1 MDDNQFIE
9 LEYKSKGLEKELR
22 KKKNGKY
29 IVFRHGHIAITD
41 VGKKDLYEFKKLL
54 SVWDKVNFKYR
65 PVGYY
70 YVAGMRE
77 LRISRGFNR
86 ELLKEWFPNY
96 QFIVDN
102 DPIPCDTI
110 DIELTTPPR
119 DDYQKTG
126 LTFMASKG
134 KYKDNAKYTQQL
146 IDGNT
151 GSGKAMPD
159 NSLIPT
165 PKGMV
170 KLKDLQVG
178 DYVFNRYGK
187 PTKILDIFPQREQDT
202 VITVKFEDGRSVEC
216 NLEHLWAVSINQEP
230 EVLVTTWDIQRL
242 LARKNNVTVYGPVKY
257 SYDNNKLTI
266 HSMGSIKIVS
276 IEWGDIAHQRCILV
290 DDPEHLFLTEQFIPT
305 HNTYLGAATTAYLK
319 RRCIIIVPFAKLINQ
334 WKDTFLNFTTLT
346 EDDIVVVQGSK
357 MCEKVIKGKYQDAK
371 VFIVMANTLNSFHKT
386 AGDIGLYDFFYAT
399 QAGIKIIDEVH
410 RDMTMIQKIEALSN
424 FRWNYYMSATPG
436 RSDRKENWIYKMSY
450 FNVPKFGSEFMTDD
464 EKHLQIMIKK
474 YLFLPNQKQINRI
487 VNKRVGMNTKSY
499 ETELRTS
506 SEEQRQG
513 FDNALR
519 VVLEWVKNNLQK
531 DYKLMILA
539 YTIDFLSYLKEIAEE
554 VFPGEVSIYYG
565 GMKKDDKEK
574 ALKTR
579 IIVATSSSLGTGADI
594 KGLQFVINTTTYSNW
609 IEAKQISGRLRE
621 IKGVPQVYIELV
633 NFGWYKTVRQ
643 FEKRKKYLVDI
654 SKTKKLIV
662 VN

>member
-1 MDDNQFIE
+1 MDNTQFIE
-9 LEYKSKGLEKELR
+9 LEYKSKGLEKQLR
-22 KKKNGKY
+22 KKQKGKY

-41 VGKKDLYEFKKLL
+41 VGKKDLFEFKKIL
-54 SVWDKVNFKYR
+54 SVWDKVSFKYR

-134 KYKDNAKYTQQL
+134 KYTDNAKYTQQL

-159 NSLIPT
+159 DSLIPT

-187 PTKILDIFPQREQDT
+187 PTKILDVFPQREQDA
-202 VITVKFEDGRSVEC
+202 VFTVKFEDGRSVKC

-230 EVLVTTWDIQRL
+230 EVLVTTWDIMRL
-242 LARKNNVTVYGPVKY
+242 LARKKNVTVYGPANY
-257 SYDNNKLTI
+257 SYENNKLTI
-266 HSMGSIKIVS
+266 HTMKSVKITD
-276 IEWGDIAHQRCILV
+276 IEWGDPARQRCILV

-334 WKDTFLNFTTLT
+334 WRDTFLNFTTLT
-346 EDDIVVVQGSK
+346 EDEIVVIQGSK
-357 MCEKVIKGKYQDAK
+357 ACEKVIKGKYKNAK
-371 VFIVMANTLNSFHKT
+371 VFIVMANTLNSFHD
-386 AGDIGLYDFFYAT
+386 AVGDVGLYDFFHAT
-399 QAGIKIIDEVH
+399 RAGIKIIDEVH
-410 RDMTMIQKIEALSN
+410 RNMSMIQKIEALSN

-436 RSDRKENWIYKMSY
+436 RTDRKENWIFKMSY
-450 FNVPKFGSEFMTDD
+450 FNVPKFGSQFMTDD
-464 EKHLQIMIKK
+464 EKHLQVMIKK
-474 YLFLPNQKQINRI
+474 YLYLPTQKQINRI
-487 VNKRVGMNTKSY
+487 INKRVGMNTKTY
-499 ETELRTS
+499 ETELRS
-506 SEEQRQG
+506 STDEQRQG
-513 FDNALR
+513 FEQSFRLI
-519 VVLEWVKNNLQK
+519 LQWVKHNLEK
-531 DYKLMILA
+531 DYKVMVLA
-539 YTIDFLSYLKEIAEE
+539 YTIDFLSYLAGLAEDI
-554 VFPGEVSIYYG
+554 FPGDVGIYYG
-565 GMKKDDKEK
+565 GLKQHEKDE
-574 ALKTR
+574 ALKHKL
-579 IIVATSSSLGTGADI
+579 IIATSSSLGTGADI

-609 IEAKQISGRLRE
+609 IETKQISGRLRE
-621 IKGVPQVYIELV
+621 IKGVNQVYIELV
-633 NFGWYKTVRQ
+633 NFGWFKTVKQ

>member
-151 GSGKAMPD
+151 GSGK
-159 NSLIPT
+159 T
-165 PKGMV
+165 
-170 KLKDLQVG
+170 
-178 DYVFNRYGK
+178 F
-187 PTKILDIFPQREQDT
+187 
-202 VITVKFEDGRSVEC
+202 
-216 NLEHLWAVSINQEP
+216 
-230 EVLVTTWDIQRL
+230 
-242 LARKNNVTVYGPVKY
+242 
-257 SYDNNKLTI
+257 
-266 HSMGSIKIVS
+266 
-276 IEWGDIAHQRCILV
+276 
-290 DDPEHLFLTEQFIPT
+290 
-305 HNTYLGAATTAYLK
+305 LGAATTAYLK

-334 WKDTFLNFTTLT
+334 WKDTFLNFTTLK
-346 EDDIVVVQGSK
+346 EDEITIIQGSK

-554 VFPGEVSIYYG
+554 VFHGEVSIYYG

-574 ALKTR
+574 ALKKR